1 VTTVEILA
9 VVADPVEDGPV
20 AQAAT
25 TVGRAVE
32 RLGLA
37 VRQRCHVGLD
47 EATAERALR
56 EAIDGGALVAVLGDE
71 EGALLARRAL
81 ARILGVRLVL
91 SDRVLEAVAQGYA
104 RHDRAMPRRA
114 EALALVPSGATV
126 LAGAGTEP
134 GLLVEAAGAHVVLLP
149 PGDAVSLVAAH
160 FPQLVPQAMEPIVV
174 TRTLRVVGLDA
185 AETAARLAGALG
197 QAEGGLGLVIDD
209 GDEVRVR
216 LRVTGPTV
224 LGADHAFRA
233 LEPTLRGALGLA
245 WYAEEDERL
254 EAVVGRLLRARG
266 LTIALAESCTG
277 GLVGH
282 RLTEVPGS
290 SAYVERGFVV
300 YSNAA
305 KEALLGVPAPIL
317 ARHGAVSAECAEA
330 MAHGARTRAG
340 TDLGLSVTGIAGP
353 DGGTPTKPVG
363 TVFIGLAEA
372 AGTRVEHHRF
382 DRDRAGNKA
391 WSATRA
397 LDLVRRHCLGAE

>member
-1 VTTVEILA
+1 MTTVEILA

-37 VRQRCHVGLD
+37 VRQR
-47 EATAERALR
+47 
-56 EAIDGGALVAVLGDE
+56 
-71 EGALLARRAL
+71 
-81 ARILGVRLVL
+81 
-91 SDRVLEAVAQGYA
+91 
-104 RHDRAMPRRA
+104 RH
-114 EALALVPSGATV
+114 
-126 LAGAGTEP
+126 
-134 GLLVEAAGAHVVLLP
+134 
-149 PGDAVSLVAAH
+149 
-160 FPQLVPQAMEPIVV
+160 
-174 TRTLRVVGLDA
+174 VGLDA